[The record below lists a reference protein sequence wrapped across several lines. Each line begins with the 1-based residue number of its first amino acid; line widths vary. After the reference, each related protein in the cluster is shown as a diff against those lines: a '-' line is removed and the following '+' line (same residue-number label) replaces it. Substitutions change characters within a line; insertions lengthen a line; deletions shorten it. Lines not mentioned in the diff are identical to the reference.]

1 MDGTVNP
8 WLDWI
13 VASVRS
19 HILRSYSNGRMLDS
33 KSMRSGFE
41 SLGTCADIAQLV

>member
-19 HILRSYSNGRMLDS
+19 HILRSYSNGGQGSSPWER
-33 KSMRSGFE
+33 
-41 SLGTCADIAQLV
+41 AQI